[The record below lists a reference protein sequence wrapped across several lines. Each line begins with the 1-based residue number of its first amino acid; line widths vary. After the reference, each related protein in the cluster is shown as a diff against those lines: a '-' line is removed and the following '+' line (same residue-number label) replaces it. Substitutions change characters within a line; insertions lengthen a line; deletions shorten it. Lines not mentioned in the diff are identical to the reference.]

1 MTEIQ
6 PTDNYDSPWKEALEA
21 YFTECLTFFFPK
33 VARDIDW
40 RQGYQFLDK
49 ELQQVAPEAPTGRR
63 TVDKLV
69 QVWRKTGAPRWVL
82 VHLEVQSQRDVDFAE
97 RMYVYNYR
105 LFDHYHE
112 QVASFAILGD
122 ESPTWRPT
130 RYGYRLWECEVS
142 LKFPVVKLLDYRE
155 QLDMLKQHPN
165 PFAVVVLAHLYT
177 QETRGQPKERYTL
190 KWQLTRMLYER
201 GYIKRDIQL
210 LFRFIDW
217 MMRLPPALKEQFRTQ
232 LIAYE
237 EERKMTYV
245 TETVRLFKEDGI
257 QQGIQQG
264 IQKKAREDVVEVL
277 TLRFS
282 DPHPAIVERI
292 HAIDDTALLKALLSQ
307 AVLAE
312 SLEKFRQ
319 FMDESLSQT
328 GQSENR
334 SQAPGDGT

>member
-1 MTEIQ
+1 MTDTQ
-6 PTDNYDSPWKEALEA
+6 LTNDYDSPWKEALEA
-21 YFTECLTFFFPK
+21 YFTECLAFFFPE

-40 RQGYQFLDK
+40 TRGYQFLDK
-49 ELQQVAPEAPTGRR
+49 ELQQVAPEAPTGQR

-69 QVWRKTGAPRWVL
+69 QVWCKTGEPRWVL

-97 RMYVYNYR
+97 RMYMYNYR
-105 LFDHYHE
+105 LFDRYHK

-122 ESPTWRPT
+122 THPNWRPT
-130 RYGYRLWECEVS
+130 SYGYRLWDCEVS
-142 LKFPVVKLLDYRE
+142 LKFPVVKLMDYQKQLATLE
-155 QLDMLKQHPN
+155 QHSN
-165 PFAVVVLAHLYT
+165 PFAMVVLAHLYT
-177 QETRGQPKERYTL
+177 QETRGQPEQRYAL

-201 GYIKRDIQL
+201 GYTKRDIQL

-217 MMRLPPALKEQFRTQ
+217 VMRLPPALKEQFRTQ

-245 TETVRLFKEDGI
+245 TETIQLSREDGV
-257 QQGIQQG
+257 QQGVQQST
-264 IQKKAREDVVEVL
+264 REDVVEVL

-292 HAIDDTALLKALLSQ
+292 HAIDDTTLLKALHRQ

-312 SLEKFRQ
+312 SLEKFRR
-319 FMDESLSQT
+319 FMEESLPQPAQPEDCS
-328 GQSENR
+328 
-334 SQAPGDGT
+334 AA

>member
-1 MTEIQ
+1 MTDTQ
-6 PTDNYDSPWKEALEA
+6 PMDDYDSPWKEALEA
-21 YFTECLTFFFPK
+21 YFTECLTFFFPE
-33 VARDIDW
+33 VAADIDW
-40 RQGYQFLDK
+40 TMEYHFLDK
-49 ELQQVAPEAPTGRR
+49 ELQQVTPDAATGRR

-69 QVWRKTGAPRWVL
+69 EVWCKSGKSRWVL
-82 VHLEVQSQRDVDFAE
+82 VHLEVQSQHDPDFAE
-97 RMYVYNYR
+97 RMYMYNYR

-130 RYGYRLWECEVS
+130 RYGYQLWECEVS
-142 LKFPVVKLLDYRE
+142 LKFPVVKLWDYRE
-155 QLDMLKQHPN
+155 QLDELKRHAN

-177 QETRGQPKERYTL
+177 QKTRGQPKERYTL

-201 GYIKRDIQL
+201 GYTKRDIQL

-217 MMRLPPALKEQFRTQ
+217 VMRLPPVLKERFRTQ

-237 EERKMTYV
+237 EEQKMTYV
-245 TETVRLFKEDGI
+245 TETIQLSKEDGI
-257 QQGIQQG
+257 QQGLQHSTL
-264 IQKKAREDVVEVL
+264 EVL

-292 HAIDDTALLKALLSQ
+292 HAIDDTALLKTLHRQ

-319 FMDESLSQT
+319 FMDETLAQT
-328 GQSENR
+328 AQPEDPS
-334 SQAPGDGT
+334 AA